1 MKILLIGPPGSG
13 KGSVSELIIKNN
25 QFTHLSTG
33 NLFRALLKQNN
44 DLAHELNSYISNGN
58 LVPDDLTNKIA
69 KNAINGLIQK
79 NESFILDG
87 YPRTIN
93 QAQTLAQYCDLDYIF
108 YLDIDDKELI
118 KRLTGRRI
126 CQKCNA
132 IYNVFLKPTKLEN
145 HCDLCQ
151 EETLI
156 QRSDDKIEAV
166 EVRLNTY
173 QQQTLPLIKH
183 YQSMP
188 QFIKID
194 ASKPID
200 EVYKIIN
207 SYIQK

>member
-25 QFTHLSTG
+25 HFTHLSTG
-33 NLFRALLKQNN
+33 NLFRALLKQDN
-44 DLAHELNSYISNGN
+44 DLARELNSYISNGN
-58 LVPDDLTNKIA
+58 LVPDELTNKIA
-69 KNAINGLIQK
+69 KNAIDELIQK

-126 CQKCNA
+126 CQNCNS
-132 IYNVFLKPTKLEN
+132 IYNIFLKPTKSEN
-145 HCDLCQ
+145 HCDLCGTQ
-151 EETLI
+151 TLI

-166 EVRLNTY
+166 EVRLSTY

-188 QFIKID
+188 QFIKVD
-194 ASKPID
+194 ASKPIE